1 LKFTEAA
8 VKDER
13 GDRIITHGGGDLRK
27 RARRGSNEETDTQGS
42 QGKKAVEF
50 YAALVLA
57 LALAAVACVLYFY
70 VMFLEARSR
79 QQRRHIGELERS
91 NEELRRELEQ
101 TRALLDRELEHSRTL
116 WPELLDETG
125 DVSRN

>member
-1 LKFTEAA
+1 M
-8 VKDER
+8 
-13 GDRIITHGGGDLRK
+13 
-27 RARRGSNEETDTQGS
+27 NQTDKQGR

-57 LALAAVACVLYFY
+57 LALAAIAGVLYFY
-70 VMFLEARSR
+70 VMFLEGRSR
-79 QQRRHIGELERS
+79 QMRRHITELERS
-91 NEELRRELEQ
+91 NGELRRELEQ

-116 WPELLDETG
+116 WPELLDDAG